1 MKYDKNSM
9 KHIIAD
15 DGKGFY
21 RKEDGSGP
29 FTEVIFGQYPFKN
42 GIRQETEEDF
52 EERDIPE
59 EDTEEM
65 ETLTEE

>member
-1 MKYDKNSM
+1 MKYDLNSS

-15 DGKGFY
+15 EGKGFY
-21 RKEDGSGP
+21 RKEDGTGP

-52 EERDIPE
+52 EEKDLPE
-59 EDTEEM
+59 EDDILEE
-65 ETLTEE
+65 TV